1 MIVPIRDLNPGLIF
15 NNSYILSVRDKHYT
29 NIDYSCSFLSLN
41 NIIKIGDYRVYKFCR
56 QFFYI
61 F

>member
-1 MIVPIRDLNPGLIF
+1 MSANGLIF